1 MVAYVIIAAAQ
12 TPRSVMATN
21 GLPIG
26 LYEDL
31 LPKLV
36 AVLES
41 RIDTTDRTDITP
53 EAKQKLL
60 QPYDTTST

>member
-1 MVAYVIIAAAQ
+1 MSH
-12 TPRSVMATN
+12 R
-21 GLPIG
+21 
-26 LYEDL
+26 YEDL

-41 RIDTTDRTDITP
+41 RIDTTDHMDITP